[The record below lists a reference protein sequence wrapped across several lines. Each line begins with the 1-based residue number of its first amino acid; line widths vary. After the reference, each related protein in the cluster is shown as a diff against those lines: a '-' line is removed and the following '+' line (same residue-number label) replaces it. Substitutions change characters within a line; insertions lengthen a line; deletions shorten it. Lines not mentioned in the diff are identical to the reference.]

1 MSSAMPRPAIADF
14 IASTQRPTDFVDFWQ
29 RTRRELDAIPADS
42 SSESDAL
49 RSTANVETFSIRF
62 TSLGGARIFAWLSVP
77 RGRGDCPGLLLPP
90 GYSGVPSIPRA
101 WADLGYAAL
110 QVSPRGH
117 HRSDGQVA
125 PGFPG
130 YMTAGIDDPRTY
142 IYRGAY
148 CDIWRAVDV
157 LLSRPEV
164 DCSRVAVT
172 GGSQGGALSLVAA
185 AARPEIMAVAAD
197 VPFLTGIRDSL
208 EMGGSYP
215 YEEIKD
221 YLRQHPQREGQVLRT
236 LDYIDTL
243 NFADSI
249 RVPTLLSAGL
259 SDDVCPP
266 ETAYALYN
274 RLDCPKEIRAY
285 PNTGHEAGGLTH
297 VLVKQAWLGLR
308 LQPRPAAGSA
318 RDRRGAIA

>member
-1 MSSAMPRPAIADF
+1 MSGVMPRPAIADF
-14 IASTQRPTDFVDFWQ
+14 AGSTERPTDFVGFWQ
-29 RTRRELDAIPADS
+29 QTRSELEAIPANV
-42 SSESDAL
+42 SSEPEPL
-49 RSTANVETFSIRF
+49 RSTDSVETFAIRY
-62 TSLGGARIFAWLSVP
+62 TSLGGARIFGWLCVP
-77 RGRGDCPGLLLPP
+77 RGRTDCPGLLLPP
-90 GYSGVPSIPRA
+90 GYSGSPSLPRA

-117 HRSDGQVA
+117 HRSDGDIA

-157 LLSRPEV
+157 LLGRPEV
-164 DCSRVAVT
+164 DRSRVGVSGA
-172 GGSQGGALSLVAA
+172 SQGGALSLIAA
-185 AARPEIMAVAAD
+185 AARPEVVAVAAD

-208 EMGGSYP
+208 QLGGSYP

-221 YLRQHPQREGQVLRT
+221 YLRQNPQREAQVLTT
-236 LDYIDTL
+236 LDYVDTL

-249 RVPTLLSAGL
+249 RVPTLLSVGL

-266 ETAYALYN
+266 ETGYALYN
-274 RLDCPKEIRAY
+274 RLRCPKEIRAY
-285 PNTGHEAGGLTH
+285 PNTGHEGGGLTH
-297 VLVKQAWLGLR
+297 TLVKQAWLGLQ
-308 LQPRPAAGSA
+308 LKPEAAGDA
-318 RDRRGAIA
+318 RVLVAR

>member
-1 MSSAMPRPAIADF
+1 MSRTAIADF
-14 IASTQRPTDFVDFWQ
+14 IPSTPRPSDFDAFWQ
-29 RTRRELDAIPADS
+29 ETRRELEAIPARIS
-42 SSESDAL
+42 CESEPL
-49 RSTANVETFSIRF
+49 RSTERVETFAIRF
-62 TSLGGARIFAWLSVP
+62 TSLGNASIFAWLCLP
-77 RGRGDCPGLLLPP
+77 RGNTTCPALLLPP
-90 GYSGVPSIPRA
+90 GYSGIPSLPRA
-101 WADLGYAAL
+101 WAELGFAAL

-117 HRSDGQVA
+117 HRSDGQIA

-130 YMTAGIDDPRTY
+130 YMTAGIKNPRSY

-148 CDIWRAVDV
+148 CDVWRAVDV
-157 LLSRPEV
+157 LLQRPEV
-164 DCSRVAVT
+164 DSSRIAVT

-185 AARPEIMAVAAD
+185 AARPEIVAVAAD

-208 EMGGSYP
+208 RLGSSYP

-221 YLRQHPQREGQVLRT
+221 YIRQHPEREAQVLTT

-243 NFADSI
+243 NFAESI

-274 RLDCPKEIRAY
+274 RLQCPKEIRAY
-285 PNTGHEAGGLTH
+285 PNTGHEGGGLTH
-297 VLVKQAWLGLR
+297 MLVKQTWLTRQLKPDTTGDIRSFNVL
-308 LQPRPAAGSA
+308 A
-318 RDRRGAIA
+318 RAR

>member
-1 MSSAMPRPAIADF
+1 MPRPAIADF
-14 IASTQRPTDFVDFWQ
+14 VATTQRPTDFLDFWQ
-29 RTRRELDAIPADS
+29 KTRSDLEATPANI
-42 SSESDAL
+42 SSEAEPL
-49 RSTANVETFSIRF
+49 RSTDTVETFAISF
-62 TSLGGARIFAWLSVP
+62 TSLGNARIFAWLCLP
-77 RGRGDCPGLLLPP
+77 RGSRACPGLLLPP
-90 GYSGVPSIPRA
+90 GYSGVPTIPRA
-101 WADLGYAAL
+101 WAELGYAAL

-117 HRSDGQVA
+117 HRSDGDVA

-130 YMTAGIDDPRTY
+130 YMTAGIEDPRGY

-148 CDIWRAVDV
+148 CDVWRAVDV
-157 LLSRPEV
+157 LLRRPEV
-164 DCSRVAVT
+164 DDRRIAVT

-185 AARPEIMAVAAD
+185 AARPEIVAVAAD

-208 EMGGSYP
+208 RLGGSYP

-221 YLRQHPQREGQVLRT
+221 YLRQHPEREADVLRT
-236 LDYIDTL
+236 LDYVDTL

-274 RLDCPKEIRAY
+274 RLQCPKEIRAY
-285 PNTGHEAGGLTH
+285 PNTGHEGGGLTH
-297 VLVKQAWLGLR
+297 TLVKQAWLA
-308 LQPRPAAGSA
+308 LQLKPQPAGEARVTAAAGA
-318 RDRRGAIA
+318 